1 MHLVRAA
8 QIVRKEMFE
17 KKNLFDGSFK
27 HSTEQ
32 EAVAPSLMAF
42 VRMILDGPSIK
53 HQSDTGMS
61 TLRAAL
67 SISQILMFNS
77 VNIVEAQILLI
88 TVVNDIIVIVKCH

>member
-32 EAVAPSLMAF
+32 EAVAPSLMVL

-61 TLRAAL
+61 ASRAAL

-77 VNIVEAQILLI
+77 VKYCRGADS
-88 TVVNDIIVIVKCH
+88 VNHSRE